1 MFKLKGNKY
10 KTLITLFITLYVM
23 VAGISFIH
31 AIDFFSVGNVY
42 WMSVVLALA
51 FEVAQAGV
59 LFAIL
64 TTKHRKSVLAWC
76 MLVILVAVQCSAN
89 VYSVYKYMNLSDE
102 VFYQYI
108 KDSLLFFMYS
118 VDEKEVM
125 VTVSWVIGALLPLIA
140 LGLTAMVADSMNFV
154 EEGKM
159 VEIDSPK
166 IENEPK
172 KPSPINEGVSKGNIR
187 EVTSSFLMIRR
198 PPRSTPINRAK
209 KTKLKPVNK
218 LKTPDG
224 YLGDVKGKGIPQAEV
239 DKLRKNYKPVIDNI
253 PNKK

>member
-64 TTKHRKSVLAWC
+64 TTKHRKSVLAWS
-76 MLVILVAVQCSAN
+76 MLVVLVAVQCSAN

-102 VFYQYI
+102 AFYQYI

-125 VTVSWVIGALLPLIA
+125 VTVSWAIGALLPLIA

-159 VEIDSPK
+159 VEVD
-166 IENEPK
+166 EPK
-172 KPSPINEGVSKGNIR
+172 PEPVKEDKPKVEENKLEEQKKVI
-187 EVTSSFLMIRR
+187 EVNKDEL
-198 PPRSTPINRAK
+198 PPLVDAPINRAK

-218 LKTPDG
+218 LKAPDG

>member
-76 MLVILVAVQCSAN
+76 MLVVLVAVQCSAN

-172 KPSPINEGVSKGNIR
+172 VEEDKLEEQKKAIDVNKDG
-187 EVTSSFLMIRR
+187 L
-198 PPRSTPINRAK
+198 PPLVDSPINRAK